1 MAAKLEI
8 IWTEVVDGA
17 NSRDNLR
24 QFLIYDLNQDGL
36 EDLLSFGV
44 IFPPEPIGTAPLRVY
59 QQNANGTFTAVN
71 PMADG
76 RDFRMTNPRDFIV
89 ADFNGDGI
97 DDIFVVAHGY
107 DTMPFPGEQN
117 RLLLGVGNGK
127 LIDATDRLPAL
138 NDFSH
143 GVAAADIDGDGDIDI
158 YVANTYGQHVIGP
171 YLLTNDGDGN
181 FTRDTARLPVS
192 VVNGI
197 PLNEKFMIA
206 EFADLNSDGI
216 PDLILGGEGI
226 GSRVYWGAPG
236 GQYSDHNVT
245 HLPFTTSTINTP
257 HQFIIHDFNNDGRLD
272 ILNLGGSGLNAPG
285 ALQMLINDGGHGYAD
300 KTAEY
305 FPQGFDTQVP
315 FYGARLIDINSDGW
329 LDIVRTNDFI
339 LHAPPTETL
348 FWLNDGT
355 NHFNAVTI
363 GQLGLTENLMQA
375 NYIGPDGGVRWLS
388 QIQHS
393 ADPGRVNIVYY
404 KPADAFEPSLPAAP
418 QASLI
423 GQHDGLVN
431 VARFYNTQ
439 TGTHFYTGFA
449 EERDGLRGGG
459 KGFIFEG
466 NAFDSNATAEN
477 GIAVFRFYS
486 SDIGTH
492 FYTANAQERDH
503 VIATLPGMHY
513 EGVAYHAYDE
523 DGAGRQGLHRF
534 YNMQTGTHFYT
545 ANQAEQAHVSATLPQ
560 FAYEGIAYYVDIA

>member
-8 IWTEVVDGA
+8 VWTEIVDAA
-17 NSRDNLR
+17 NSSDNLR

-36 EDLLSFGV
+36 EDILSFGV
-44 IFPPEPIGTAPLRVY
+44 VFPPEPIGTAPLRVY

-76 RDFRMTNPRDFIV
+76 SDLLMTNPRDFVV

-97 DDIFVVAHGY
+97 KDIFVVAHGY
-107 DTMPFPGEQN
+107 DTNPFPGEQN

-127 LIDATDRLPAL
+127 LMDATNRLPAL
-138 NDFSH
+138 DDFSH

-158 YVANTYGQHVIGP
+158 YVANLYGQHALGP
-171 YLLTNDGDGN
+171 YLLINDGNGN

-192 VVNGI
+192 VVDGI
-197 PLNEKFMIA
+197 ARNEKYMMA
-206 EFADLNSDGI
+206 EFADLNNDGT
-216 PDLILGGEGI
+216 PDLILGGDGI
-226 GSRVYWGAPG
+226 SSRVYWGAPG
-236 GQYSDHNVT
+236 GQYTDHNVT
-245 HLPFTTSTINTP
+245 HLPFTTSAINTP
-257 HQFIIHDFNNDGRLD
+257 HQFIIHDFDNDGRLD
-272 ILNLGGSGLNAPG
+272 ILNLGGVGLNAPG
-285 ALQMLINDGGHGYAD
+285 ALQMLINDGGYGFID
-300 KTAEY
+300 KTAEF
-305 FPQGFDTQVP
+305 FPQGFGTQVP
-315 FYGARLIDINSDGW
+315 FYGARLIDINNDGW

-339 LHAPPTETL
+339 LRAPPSETL

-355 NHFNAVTI
+355 NRFNSVTM
-363 GQLGLTENLMQA
+363 GQLGLTDNLMQTS
-375 NYIGPDGGVRWLS
+375 YVGPDGDIRWLS
-388 QIQHS
+388 QIRS
-393 ADPGRVNIVYY
+393 AAEAQANLVYY
-404 KPADAFEPSLPAAP
+404 KTTDAFETSFPSAP
-418 QASLI
+418 QAYLI

-486 SDIGTH
+486 SDTGTH

-534 YNMQTGTHFYT
+534 YNTQTGTHFYT
-545 ANQAEQAHVSATLPQ
+545 GSEAERDDVLATLPQ
-560 FAYEGIAYYVDIA
+560 FNYEGVAFYVDFA